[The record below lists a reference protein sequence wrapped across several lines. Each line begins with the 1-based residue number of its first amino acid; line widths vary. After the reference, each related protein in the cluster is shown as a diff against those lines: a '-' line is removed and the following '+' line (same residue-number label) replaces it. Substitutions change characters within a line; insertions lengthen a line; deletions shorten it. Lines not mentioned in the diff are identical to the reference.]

1 MKENTVATHG
11 GNLYAASR
19 QRGSSFHEILD
30 FSANINPLGLSEN
43 IRQTLCDSLEDIIH
57 YPDVQAY
64 AVKQEISQHYQ
75 VDIERITM
83 GNGAVELMY
92 VLCHIL
98 QPQKVLV
105 TAPTFSEYQ
114 AAAKASHADIEYL
127 YLSPQENFTINISEL
142 IQRLANVDIVFVCN
156 PNNPTGTLLTNI
168 QLEELLRVAA
178 QHNTYVVVD
187 ESFIDFL
194 PSDQPY
200 TCRHL
205 LANYSNLVILH
216 SLTKFYAIPGLRLGF
231 VLSNPELTRQ
241 LHLGK
246 DPWNVNTLAQKAGV
260 AALQDH
266 IYQREG
272 KTFLEKAK
280 TELYEGLQSIT
291 GLHPYPPSVN
301 FILVDIKNTGLTSK
315 ELVEAMAA
323 YHILIRDCSNYPGLS
338 AEYIRVAVKRP
349 EQNLILL
356 HTLKKVVGDKK

>member
-1 MKENTVATHG
+1 MKENTAAHG
-11 GNLYAASR
+11 GNLYAAIR
-19 QRGSSFHEILD
+19 QNGSAFHEILD

-43 IRQTLCDSLEDIIH
+43 IRQALHASLEDIIH
-57 YPDVQAY
+57 YPDAQAY
-64 AVKQEISQHYQ
+64 ALKQEISQHYH
-75 VDIERITM
+75 VDTERITM

-92 VLCHIL
+92 ILCHIL
-98 QPQKVLV
+98 KPNKVLV

-114 AAAKASHADIEYL
+114 AAATASHADIEYL
-127 YLSPQENFTINISEL
+127 YLSPAENFAINIQEL
-142 IQRLANVDIVFVCN
+142 TQRLPTVDIVFICN
-156 PNNPTGTLLTNI
+156 PNNPTGTLLTNTQI
-168 QLEELLRVAA
+168 EELVKAAA

-200 TCRHL
+200 TCRNL

-231 VLSNPELTRQ
+231 ALSNPELTNQ

-246 DPWNVNTLAQKAGV
+246 DPWNVNTLAQSAGV

-266 IYQREG
+266 AYQCQG
-272 KTFLEKAK
+272 KVFLEKAK
-280 TELYEGLQSIT
+280 ADLYEGLQSIE

-301 FILVDIKNTGLTSK
+301 FILINIKNTGMTSK
-315 ELVEAMAA
+315 ELLQAMAP

-349 EQNLILL
+349 EQNLILINI
-356 HTLKKVVGDKK
+356 LKKVIGDNK